1 MLRLQAF
8 SIPDYNHVTFPSSHV
23 IPTSLHLHRQ
33 CVSFPTTLARFRSL
47 PTVRI
52 CSTSLACDFGGGI
65 GMSGFYD
72 VELKVRDYELDQYGV
87 VNNAVYASYCQHGL
101 HELLEGVGMSADAV
115 ARTGEA
121 FALSELSLKFIAP
134 LKSGDKFVIKVGM
147 THSSAARVYFDQFI
161 FKLPNLEPIL
171 EAKATAVWL
180 DKGYRPVRISS
191 EVTSKFVQFRRH
203 KESNGVLHN
212 GVGPRESLRY

>member
-8 SIPDYNHVTFPSSHV
+8 SIPDYNPVTFPSSCV
-23 IPTSLHLHRQ
+23 IPKSLHLLRQ
-33 CVSFPTTLARFRSL
+33 SVSFPTTRTRLRPL
-47 PTVRI
+47 PIVRI
-52 CSTSLACDFGGGI
+52 CSTSLAGDFGGGI
-65 GMSGFYD
+65 GMSGFYV

-101 HELLEGVGMSADAV
+101 YELLERVGMSADAV

-134 LKSGDKFVIKVGM
+134 LKSGDKFVIKVRM
-147 THSSAARVYFDQFI
+147 TNSSAARVYFDNFI

-171 EAKATAVWL
+171 EAKATTVWL
-180 DKGYRPVRISS
+180 DKDYRPVRIPS
-191 EVTSKFVQFRRH
+191 EVTSKFVQFCRH
-203 KESNGVLHN
+203 KESKCVVHN
-212 GVGPRESLRY
+212 GVGARSLRF